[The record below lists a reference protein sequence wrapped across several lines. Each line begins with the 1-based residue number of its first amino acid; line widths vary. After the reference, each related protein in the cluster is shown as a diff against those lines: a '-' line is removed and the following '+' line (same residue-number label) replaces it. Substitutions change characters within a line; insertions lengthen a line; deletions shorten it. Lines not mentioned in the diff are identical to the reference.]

1 MRLALALALVNSSG
15 PAGSPTPAPEPR
27 SFSLTAVNFS
37 DALTGYQPSFEIGS
51 ISREPL
57 DSGTLELF
65 YSRPDTDKTD
75 IEFVGLVATLM
86 AGKVPVIDGV
96 PVVLTTDWTEGDGK
110 TAAQADGQLITEGVH
125 AITWQSGG

>member
-1 MRLALALALVNSSG
+1 VRLALALVLNNSAPSG
-15 PAGSPTPAPEPR
+15 GSPGPGPEPR
-27 SFSLTAVNFS
+27 SFNLTAVNFS
-37 DALTGYQPSFEIGS
+37 DALTGYQPSFSIGS

-75 IEFVGLVATLM
+75 IEFVGLVAALM

-110 TAAQADGQLITEGVH
+110 TAAQADGQLITEAVH
-125 AITWQSGG
+125 AITWQGG